1 MKLYNLFK
9 ISTLIAVIAF
19 TVSCKK
25 DPKIEDQ
32 IGSFTIEL
40 EHLFGESEFSYSTNY
55 ETTNNDSISFSK
67 LRYYISNIVITKAD
81 GSTFVQPESYYLI
94 DLGTTSSL
102 ELNVP
107 EVNGGE
113 YTSVT
118 FTLGVDSTRN
128 VSGAQTGALS
138 VSNEMFWSWNSGYIF
153 LKAEGSCPQ
162 SATGDFIF
170 HLGGFKDSNS
180 TNAIQKITLDFG
192 GDKMVVKEDATP
204 VIHMAVNV
212 KELFDGHHAINLTEM
227 SDIHMPGMM
236 AVNMAHNFSEAFSV
250 EHVHN

>member
-1 MKLYNLFK
+1 MKTLNILK
-9 ISTLIAVIAF
+9 ISFLALIISF

-40 EHLFGESEFSYSTNY
+40 EHMFDA
-55 ETTNNDSISFSK
+55 ETFALNKTFVTANSDSVSFTK
-67 LRYYISNIVITKAD
+67 LRYYISNIIIKKAD
-81 GSTFVQPESYYLI
+81 GSTFTQPESYFLV
-94 DLGTTSSL
+94 DLSSTESL
-102 ELNVP
+102 ELSIP

-113 YTSVT
+113 YSSIT

-138 VSNEMFWSWNSGYIF
+138 VSNDMFWSWNSGYIF

-170 HLGGFKDSNS
+170 HLGGFKDSNA
-180 TNAIQKITLDFG
+180 TNAIQSMTLSFG
-192 GDKMVVKEDATP
+192 GDAMVVKEDATP
-204 VIHMAVNV
+204 IIHMAVDV
-212 KELFDGHHAINLTEM
+212 KKLFDGHHQVKLNEM
-227 SDIHMPGMM
+227 SDIHMPGNM
-236 AVNMAHNFSEAFSV
+236 AVNMMHNFSTAFSV